1 MVFPSAFTIGTCRIG
16 EGHPPFII
24 AEAGLS
30 HFGDMD
36 LAHQLVDLAA
46 KAGADAFK
54 TQFFD
59 VDTLIAKR
67 ASEWRDRLRP
77 RNLTL
82 TQARE
87 IKDLCDRK
95 GLLFMSTAHDETR
108 IPWLIELDVPAVKVG
123 SGERNNPAFLKKLA
137 ALKRPMIVSTG
148 MYSEPDVEEAIE
160 ACASGGCR
168 ELALL
173 HCVTSYPTPV
183 DQVNLAA
190 MDRLKTLFPGPVG
203 YSDHTVDGT
212 AALAAAARGAAIIEK
227 HITILRDVPNAHDW
241 KVSAGPE
248 TFPQLVSEIRRVFAM
263 IGHGRKESAPCEHEG
278 ARWALKSLVALHD
291 LPGGHR
297 LTTGD
302 LAAKRPGGGIPPNRA
317 HEVIGR
323 RLAREV
329 AADEALSWNTL
340 DAADTPR

>member
-1 MVFPSAFTIGTCRIG
+1 
-16 EGHPPFII
+16 
-24 AEAGLS
+24 
-30 HFGDMD
+30 MD

-59 VDTLIAKR
+59 VEMLIAKG

-82 TQARE
+82 AQARE
-87 IKDLCDRK
+87 IKNRCDQK

-137 ALKRPMIVSTG
+137 ALNKPMIVSTG
-148 MYSEPDVEEAIE
+148 MYGEPDVEEAVN
-160 ACASGGCR
+160 ACAAGGCR
-168 ELALL
+168 KLALL

-190 MDRLKTLFPGPVG
+190 MDRLKAMFPGPVG

-212 AALAAAARGAAIIEK
+212 AALAAVARGAAIIEK

-278 ARWALKSLVALHD
+278 AKWALKSLVAVKN

-297 LTTGD
+297 LTAGD
-302 LAAKRPGGGIPPNRA
+302 LTAKRPGGGVPPNRVDD
-317 HEVIGR
+317 VIGR
-323 RLAREV
+323 RLTRGVE
-329 AADEALSWNTL
+329 ADEVLSWDTL
-340 DAADTPR
+340 DFVS